1 MSKNYFLFLPLATI
15 LLLVIAACDDQAA
28 TVEKTAPLVGVTTK
42 VISKK
47 ETTQNIAFV
56 ARVEAIDRF
65 DAVSRVEG
73 FITEKN
79 FIDGESV
86 EAGTKLFQIETAQ
99 YQNDIDRIKA
109 EIEGAKGTLKEAQQN
124 LARANELIKRGN
136 ISEAKRDEYQATATN
151 ATADIKKLQADL
163 SQAELNLSY
172 TTITTP
178 IQGRIGK
185 TEITIGN
192 LVNSSSGLL
201 AQVYRFDPIYVSIAV
216 SEKDL
221 LEYRKTHSEGSAEQL
236 EVKLLMSDGLVYDH
250 SGKLNFIDNK
260 VDATT
265 DTITVRA
272 TFPNPDKI
280 LFPNQYVT
288 MNWETQESEK
298 ELLVPQVA
306 VLENQAGRYVL
317 VVGDEDLVAVKNI
330 KIGRKVGEDFIVKS
344 GLEEGDNVIVEGLQ
358 KVRPGQKVAA
368 KQAVSNDT
376 SKD

>member
-1 MSKNYFLFLPLATI
+1 MFKKHILYFPLAA
-15 LLLVIAACDDQAA
+15 LVLLVTAGCDDQ
-28 TVEKTAPLVGVTTK
+28 TTTTEKVVPLVGVTTQT
-42 VISKK
+42 ISKK
-47 ETTQNIAFV
+47 ETTQNIVFV

-79 FIDGESV
+79 FTDGEFV

-124 LARANELIKRGN
+124 LVRANKLIKRGN

-151 ATADIKKLQADL
+151 ASANIKKLGADL

-172 TTITTP
+172 TTISTP
-178 IQGRIGK
+178 IPGRIGK

-260 VDATT
+260 VDPTT

-330 KIGRKVGEDFIVKS
+330 KIGRKVGEDFTVKS

-368 KQAVSNDT
+368 KQAASNDT

>member
-1 MSKNYFLFLPLATI
+1 MPKINTILFPFFFLALFLL
-15 LLLVIAACDDQAA
+15 AACEDQKL
-28 TVEKTAPLVGVTTK
+28 TTEKTAPLVGVTTQ

-79 FIDGESV
+79 FTDGAFV

-109 EIEGAKGTLKEAQQN
+109 EIEGAKGTLTEAQQN
-124 LARANELIKRGN
+124 LARANKLIKRGN

-151 ATADIKKLQADL
+151 AAADIKKLGADL

-172 TTITTP
+172 TTISTP
-178 IQGRIGK
+178 IPGRIGK
-185 TEITIGN
+185 TEITVGN
-192 LVNSSSGLL
+192 LVTSSSDFL

-221 LEYRKTHSEGSAEQL
+221 LEYRKTHKEGSAEQL
-236 EVKLLMSDGLVYDH
+236 DVKLLMSDGQQYDH

-288 MNWETQESEK
+288 MNWETQESQK

-330 KIGRKVGEDFIVKS
+330 EIGRKVGEDFTVKN

-358 KVRPGQKVAA
+358 KVRPGQKVTA
-368 KQAVSNDT
+368 KQASPNDT

>member
-1 MSKNYFLFLPLATI
+1 MLKNHFLYFPLAAI
-15 LLLVIAACDDQAA
+15 MLLFITACDDQAA
-28 TVEKTAPLVGVTTK
+28 AKKKEAPLVGVTTQT
-42 VISKK
+42 ISKK
-47 ETTQNIAFV
+47 ETTQNISFV

-65 DAVSRVEG
+65 DAISRVEG

-79 FIDGESV
+79 FVDGEFV

-136 ISEAKRDEYQATATN
+136 ISEAKRDEYLATATN
-151 ATADIKKLQADL
+151 ATANIKKLQADL

-172 TTITTP
+172 TTISTP
-178 IQGRIGK
+178 IPGRIGK

-221 LEYRKTHSEGSAEQL
+221 LEYRKTHTEGSAEQL
-236 EVKLLMSDGLVYDH
+236 EVKLQMSDGQEYDH
-250 SGKLNFIDNK
+250 TGKLNFIDNK

-272 TFPNPDKI
+272 TFPNPSKI

-288 MNWETQESEK
+288 MNWDTLESEK
-298 ELLVPQVA
+298 ELLVPQIA

-317 VVGDEDLVAVKNI
+317 VIGPEDIVTVKNI
-330 KIGRKVGEDFIVKS
+330 KIGRKVGEDFTVKN

-358 KVRPGQKVAA
+358 KVRPGQKVAVT
-368 KQAVSNDT
+368 QAPSTDT

>member
-1 MSKNYFLFLPLATI
+1 MLTKHFLFFPFAA
-15 LLLVIAACDDQAA
+15 LLLLLISACDDKAA
-28 TVEKTAPLVGVTTK
+28 TTQKSAPLVGVTTQ

-47 ETTQNIAFV
+47 ETTQNITFV

-79 FIDGESV
+79 FTDGEYV

-136 ISEAKRDEYQATATN
+136 ISEAKRDEYLATATN
-151 ATADIKKLQADL
+151 ATANIKKLKADL

-172 TTITTP
+172 TTISTP
-178 IQGRIGK
+178 IPGRIGK

-236 EVKLLMSDGLVYDH
+236 KITLQMSDGDEYDH
-250 SGKLNFIDNK
+250 TGTINFVDNK
-260 VDATT
+260 VDPTT

-272 TFPNPDKI
+272 TFPNPDRI

-288 MNWETQESEK
+288 MSWDTLESQE

-330 KIGRKVGEDFIVKS
+330 QIGRKVGEDFTVKN
-344 GLEEGDNVIVEGLQ
+344 GLAEGDKVIVEGLQ

-368 KQAVSNDT
+368 KNAPSTDT

>member
-1 MSKNYFLFLPLATI
+1 MPKKN
-15 LLLVIAACDDQAA
+15 LLLFSTFFIPLIILTACGDQ
-28 TVEKTAPLVGVTTK
+28 TETTEKSIPLVGVTTQT
-42 VISKK
+42 ISKK
-47 ETTQNIAFV
+47 ETTENISFV

-79 FIDGESV
+79 FTDGQYV
-86 EAGTKLFQIETAQ
+86 EAGKKLFQIETAP
-99 YQNDIDRIKA
+99 YQIDIDRIKA

-124 LARANELIKRGN
+124 LARADELIKRGN
-136 ISEAKRDEYQATATN
+136 ISEAKRDEYLAVATN
-151 ATADIKKLQADL
+151 ATANIKKLQADL
-163 SQAELNLSY
+163 REAELNLSY

-178 IQGRIGK
+178 TPGRIGK

-236 EVKLLMSDGLVYDH
+236 EVKLTMSDGTEYSH

-260 VDATT
+260 VDSTT

-272 TFPNPDKI
+272 TFPNPERI
-280 LFPNQYVT
+280 LFPNQYVK
-288 MNWETQESEK
+288 MNWETLESKK

-317 VVGDEDLVAVKNI
+317 VVGNEDLVAVRNI
-330 KIGRKVGEDFIVKS
+330 KIGRKVGEDFIVMS
-344 GLEEGDNVIVEGLQ
+344 GLEEGDSVIIEGLQ

-368 KQAVSNDT
+368 THSSTND
-376 SKD
+376 SQKD